1 MVASVFAKL
10 TVVDDIFVFPSG
22 NGRDSKDRNP
32 QTTIRCECLPR
43 RTHSAIDMFALLG
56 VLCRYLGS
64 VKMVVR

>member
-43 RTHSAIDMFALLG
+43 RTHSATDMFALLG